1 MSRYNFKTTE
11 EKWQNIWAKE
21 KCFEASEDPTK
32 KKYYVMEMF
41 PYPSGRIHM
50 GHVRNYT
57 LGDVVARYKRS
68 RGYNVLHPM
77 GWDAFGLPAE
87 NAALENGIHPADWTR
102 ENIATMRKQLQQM
115 GLSLDWS
122 REIATCDTEYYKQG
136 QRLFLALMKAGLAY
150 RKESWVNWDPIENSV
165 LANEQV
171 IDGKGWRTGAVVEKK
186 LLKQWFFKITAFA
199 DDLLKGLNHLDK
211 WPDKVRLMQK
221 NWIGRSK
228 GARIQFKLSNGRKL
242 EIFTT
247 RPDTLFGA
255 SFCAIAATHPLAQ
268 ELAALDNSVAS
279 FVEECNRIGTSE
291 ASIENADKKGIH
303 TGLSAQH
310 PFLRDKQLPVFI
322 ANFVLMDYGS
332 GAIFGCP
339 AHDQRDLD
347 FARKYDLEI
356 KPVILPSDKSID
368 TFQIKEQAYT
378 GDGTLINSDFL
389 NGLDVERAIAS
400 VLEKLVES
408 EQGKE
413 EITYRLRDWGVSRQR
428 YWGCPIPVI
437 HCSSCGTLPVPEKDL
452 PVVLP
457 KDVNFDM
464 PGNPLENHP
473 DWKNVNC
480 PRCGKPAKRETD
492 TCDTFFDSSWY
503 FARYCS
509 PNDLSQPFDQKASDY
524 WMPVD
529 QYIGGIEHAV
539 LHLLYSRFFIR
550 ALHKIGLI
558 NEKEPFTGLFTQ
570 GMVCHET
577 YKTPEGK
584 WLFPSQVTQDGNLCR
599 HSETGESIN
608 IGRSEKMS
616 KSKRNVV
623 DPAEIIDIYGA
634 DTARLYML
642 SDSPPDRD
650 LEWTE
655 AGIQGSW
662 KFLNKIWRI
671 ISQFCDEKDF
681 SSSSTTGNSKE
692 FQYLEK
698 EMHRTIANVTTDL
711 DRFHFNRALARIREF
726 TNSVTNY
733 KIKGQKYDYLRNQC
747 YNTIVQL
754 LSPIVPHIAEE
765 LWQRMGN
772 ECYLFETPW
781 PEWNTSLLEDEIVTV
796 AIQVNGKLRA
806 KIEIPRDSDKEL
818 TKAHA
823 LTNKNV
829 QRAIEG
835 KKLIKVVV
843 VPNKVV
849 NVVV

>member
-122 REIATCDTEYYKQG
+122 REIATCDTEYYEQG

-228 GARIQFKLSNGRKL
+228 GARIQFKLSNCRKL

-413 EITYRLRDWGVSRQR
+413 EITYRLRDLGVSRQR

-480 PRCGKPAKRETD
+480 PRCGKPAQRETD

>member
-1 MSRYNFKTTE
+1 
-11 EKWQNIWAKE
+11 
-21 KCFEASEDPTK
+21 
-32 KKYYVMEMF
+32 
-41 PYPSGRIHM
+41 
-50 GHVRNYT
+50 
-57 LGDVVARYKRS
+57 
-68 RGYNVLHPM
+68 
-77 GWDAFGLPAE
+77 
-87 NAALENGIHPADWTR
+87 
-102 ENIATMRKQLQQM
+102 
-115 GLSLDWS
+115 
-122 REIATCDTEYYKQG
+122 
-136 QRLFLALMKAGLAY
+136 
-150 RKESWVNWDPIENSV
+150 
-165 LANEQV
+165 
-171 IDGKGWRTGAVVEKK
+171 
-186 LLKQWFFKITAFA
+186 
-199 DDLLKGLNHLDK
+199 
-211 WPDKVRLMQK
+211 
-221 NWIGRSK
+221 
-228 GARIQFKLSNGRKL
+228 
-242 EIFTT
+242 
-247 RPDTLFGA
+247 
-255 SFCAIAATHPLAQ
+255 
-268 ELAALDNSVAS
+268 
-279 FVEECNRIGTSE
+279 
-291 ASIENADKKGIH
+291 
-303 TGLSAQH
+303 
-310 PFLRDKQLPVFI
+310 
-322 ANFVLMDYGS
+322 
-332 GAIFGCP
+332 
-339 AHDQRDLD
+339 
-347 FARKYDLEI
+347 
-356 KPVILPSDKSID
+356 
-368 TFQIKEQAYT
+368 
-378 GDGTLINSDFL
+378 
-389 NGLDVERAIAS
+389 
-400 VLEKLVES
+400 
-408 EQGKE
+408 
-413 EITYRLRDWGVSRQR
+413 
-428 YWGCPIPVI
+428 
-437 HCSSCGTLPVPEKDL
+437 
-452 PVVLP
+452 
-457 KDVNFDM
+457 
-464 PGNPLENHP
+464 
-473 DWKNVNC
+473 
-480 PRCGKPAKRETD
+480 
-492 TCDTFFDSSWY
+492 
-503 FARYCS
+503 
-509 PNDLSQPFDQKASDY
+509 
-524 WMPVD
+524 MPVD

-733 KIKGQKYDYLRNQC
+733 EIKGQKYDYLRNQC

-818 TKAHA
+818 TKTHA